1 MTTCINDSVR
11 CTHLARQTHDGAEVS
26 SVCLLCTHGTRRALG
41 QHDVW
46 PRRVRQHVHDST
58 AKTHSIR
65 HALSGAFIRTN
76 DRSNRPYA
84 VYSICTCVIRVTFV
98 YKGHIFRRTGSIVIT
113 DSTTWTGFM
122 SHDLGFDLR
131 DMMGFER
138 AQMSGRTLSVGM
150 LIKSQQCHIPSD
162 GRCI

>member
-1 MTTCINDSVR
+1 MTTCIAVSVR

-46 PRRVRQHVHDST
+46 PRRVWQHVPDST

-76 DRSNRPYA
+76 DRSSRPYA
-84 VYSICTCVIRVTFV
+84 VYSICTCVIRVTFCIQRPHFP
-98 YKGHIFRRTGSIVIT
+98 KDR
-113 DSTTWTGFM
+113 
-122 SHDLGFDLR
+122 FDCYYR
-131 DMMGFER
+131 FYNVDRFYE
-138 AQMSGRTLSVGM
+138 S
-150 LIKSQQCHIPSD
+150 
-162 GRCI
+162 